1 MIIIFGVS
9 FVNNIPE
16 LATPLI
22 TKYLANRNK
31 EVIDPYI
38 KHAFTPIDIA
48 I

>member
-22 TKYLANRNK
+22 TKYLANVRYLK
-31 EVIDPYI
+31 
-38 KHAFTPIDIA
+38 
-48 I
+48 